1 MYFELLL
8 HFCTGVTLRC
18 TVLHVNCSALSQSES
33 SNFSS
38 ILLGHVIKNFSTE
51 IGLSLLEKFLCR
63 ENSLSCERIV
73 VLEFLE
79 EVFSGWRLF
88 EIVVSLCVPANTI
101 CYNCAVDNN
110 ETKITFQIFRN

>member
-1 MYFELLL
+1 MYIIRPCNKEL
-8 HFCTGVTLRC
+8 FNRDR
-18 TVLHVNCSALSQSES
+18 
-33 SNFSS
+33 S
-38 ILLGHVIKNFSTE
+38 IPAGE
-51 IGLSLLEKFLCR
+51 IPVSR
-63 ENSLSCERIV
+63 NSLSCERIV